1 MELGSILKSIKN
13 IGSKDKGDDKEN
25 SVNHVTRDTVLTTD
39 ISIEF
44 EKKESDKKRP
54 KCCSPTPR

>member
-54 KCCSPTPR
+54 QCCSPTPR

>member
-13 IGSKDKGDDKEN
+13 IGSKDKGDDKEY
-25 SVNHVTRDTVLTTD
+25 SVNHVTRGTVLTTD

-54 KCCSPTPR
+54 QCCSPTPR